1 MSYVAVL
8 IAGMVGIRNGWGEA
22 NRLEAGEDLNL
33 REMLIRLSPEG
44 YEESAR

>member
-1 MSYVAVL
+1 MSYVTVL
-8 IAGMVGIRNGWGEA
+8 IAGMGVYA
-22 NRLEAGEDLNL
+22 MAGEDLNL